1 MNYNIKA
8 QEVIAFIEEGSK
20 LKKKMTIGT
29 EDILLGLIS
38 IKETIAYTL
47 LSSVGLIKDNLTK
60 LMEESLVSDVK
71 TKKAS
76 KLNFS
81 PKAKEILENAK
92 EEARICDR
100 ELAGTEHIL
109 LALLK
114 IGDCVALRLLNTL
127 GIDTKQL
134 FLKTIEA
141 ARVDV
146 TEYQRK
152 LPQEQGTKE
161 ENILFE
167 HGKDLTLWAKSG
179 RMDPMIGREREME
192 QLIQTL
198 CRRTK
203 NNPCLV
209 GDAGVGKT
217 ALVEGLAQLIALKK
231 VPARLENKRIFSLNM
246 SSVVA
251 GSKYRGE
258 FEDRM
263 KKIIQGLEEDNS
275 IILFIDELHTLIG
288 AGASEGSLDA
298 SNIMKP
304 ALSRGLIQV
313 IGTTTRDEYR
323 KYIEKDGAL
332 ARRFQGIDIEEPTD
346 KESIQILEGLKEKF
360 ETYHQVHILPE
371 AIKEAVYLSKR
382 YIYDRFLPDK
392 AIDIMDEAATKVSL
406 RGVQGNKR
414 FEKLILKL
422 NQLEL
427 EQDRLLS
434 EGNLVD
440 IQKNI
445 KEVTK
450 IKNQIEEMETT
461 FIEGENKYKKTV
473 TKEDVAAIA
482 SALTQIPVSKM
493 TKSQSKHLSQLEPL
507 LKKRVIGQDEAILKV
522 SKSIKRGRLGLQSPK
537 KPMGSFLFLGPTGVG
552 KTELSKVLTEAI
564 FGEEDAM
571 IRLDMSEYMEKHSV
585 SKLIGSPPG
594 YVGFDEGGQLT
605 EKIRRKPYSLILFDE
620 IEKAHPDVFNILL
633 QVLDDG
639 QMTDAR
645 GKKVDFKNTIIILT
659 SNIGARMLTENKQ
672 LGFGQALQS
681 KEEEYDKM
689 KKNVLQELEKAFR
702 PEFLNRLDEIIVFKS
717 LGNEERE
724 KIASI
729 LLQELQERCE
739 KNLGFKLQISKEV
752 KSLIIEKG
760 TDAKYGARPLRRAI
774 QTYLEDSLADFVIEN
789 EVENTKIRAKVNKD
803 EVIYHFVK

>member
-1 MNYNIKA
+1 MNYNMKA
-8 QEVIAFIEEGSK
+8 QEVLRFIEGENK
-20 LKKKMTIGT
+20 NKRKYTIGT
-29 EDILLGLIS
+29 EDILLGLICVP
-38 IKETIAYTL
+38 ETIAYTL
-47 LSSVGLIKDNLTK
+47 LSSVGVIKDHLMK
-60 LMEESLVSDVK
+60 LMEESLVSEVK
-71 TKKAS
+71 TKKSS
-76 KLNFS
+76 KVIYS

-92 EEARICDR
+92 VEADICHRD
-100 ELAGTEHIL
+100 LIGTEHIL

-114 IGDCVALRLLNTL
+114 IGDCVATRLLNTL

-146 TEYQRK
+146 SEYQKK
-152 LPQEQGTKE
+152 LPQGPKE

-179 RMDPMIGREREME
+179 RLDPMIGREREME

-217 ALVEGLAQLIALKK
+217 ALVEGLAQLIALKR

-263 KKIIQGLEEDNS
+263 KKIIQGLEEDDS

-332 ARRFQGIDIEEPTD
+332 ARRFQGIDIEEPTS

-360 ETYHQVHILPE
+360 ETYHQVQILPE
-371 AIKEAVYLSKR
+371 AISEAVYLSKR
-382 YIYDRFLPDK
+382 YIHDRFLPDK

-406 RGVQGNKR
+406 RGVQGNKG
-414 FEKLILKL
+414 FEKLVHKLKELKQVQEEILPL
-422 NQLEL
+422 
-427 EQDRLLS
+427 
-434 EGNLVD
+434 GNLVD
-440 IQKNI
+440 IQKNM
-445 KEVTK
+445 KEINKVK
-450 IKNQIEEMETT
+450 EK
-461 FIEGENKYKKTV
+461 IEGIETASIEGLSQYRKVV
-473 TKEDVAAIA
+473 TKEDVAEII
-482 SALTQIPVSKM
+482 SSLTQIPVSKM
-493 TKSQSKHLSQLEPL
+493 TKSQNKHLSQLESS

-552 KTELSKVLTEAI
+552 KTELSKVLTEVV

-659 SNIGARMLTENKQ
+659 SNIGARMITENKQ

-681 KEEEYDKM
+681 KEEAYDKM

-717 LGNEERE
+717 LGTEERE
-724 KIASI
+724 KIATI
-729 LLQELQERCE
+729 LLKELQERCE
-739 KNLGFKLQISKEV
+739 NNLGFKLQISKEV

-789 EVENTKIRAKVNKD
+789 EVENTKIRAKLIKD
-803 EVIYHFVK
+803 VVTYHFVK